1 MSVKTSS
8 PWKWVPTLYFMEG
21 LPFTMVVI
29 VSTIMY
35 KNFGVDNALITY
47 YTGWLVLPWTLKPL
61 WSWFIDIYRTKRWWI
76 YSMQLVFSL
85 SMVLAAVSLN
95 TPTFFQLSLLAF
107 ALSALAASSHDIA
120 ADGFYLI
127 TLSSGQ
133 QSFFVGMQSAF
144 FQVAKIFGSGL
155 LVIISGYL
163 LNITNH
169 NAYLSWSIV
178 LFIAG
183 ITSLMV
189 AVYHYFVLPRTE
201 VKEVKQLADVIPE
214 IKDVF
219 VSLFKLEQIWIIFL
233 FALTFRLGETMLAKT
248 VPLFILDSREVGGLG
263 FDNAYMGLTNICTL
277 ISTVIAGIFGG
288 LLISRFGLKRCL
300 WPMLLFVNIPHF
312 VFVYLAYEQPTS
324 QILALVL
331 QIIEYFAVNISLT
344 GYMMVLFYA
353 VRDSKYKTSHYAFIA
368 AIMMLANMVPSMV
381 SGTLQEML
389 GYKHY
394 FTFILLTLV
403 PSLFVI
409 PFIKIDPSFGIK
421 KDNE

>member
-1 MSVKTSS
+1 MNTKTTS

-35 KNFGVDNALITY
+35 KNFGIDNALITY
-47 YTGWLVLPWTLKPL
+47 YTGWLVLPWTLKPI
-61 WSWFIDIYRTKRWWI
+61 WSWFIDLYRTKRWWI
-76 YSMQLVFSL
+76 YSMQFIFSI
-85 SMVLAAVSLN
+85 SMILAAVSLQ
-95 TPTFFQLSLLAF
+95 TPAFFQLSLLAF
-107 ALSALAASSHDIA
+107 TLSALAASSHDIA
-120 ADGFYLI
+120 ADGYYLI
-127 TLSSGQ
+127 TLKSGQ

-169 NAYLSWSIV
+169 NAHLSWSIV
-178 LFIAG
+178 LFIAA
-183 ITSLMV
+183 ITSMLV
-189 AVYHYFVLPRTE
+189 AVYHYFVLPKTE
-201 VKEVKQLADVIPE
+201 VRQVKQRAEVVSE
-214 IKDVF
+214 IKDIF
-219 VSLFKLEQIWIIFL
+219 ASLFKLEQIWIIFL

-248 VPLFILDSREVGGLG
+248 VPLFILDSHDVGGLG

-277 ISTVIAGIFGG
+277 ISTVVAGIFGG
-288 LLISRFGLKRCL
+288 FLISKFGLKRCL
-300 WPMLLFVNIPHF
+300 WPMLLFVNIPHL
-312 VFVYLAYEQPTS
+312 VFVYLAYTQTS
-324 QILALVL
+324 SQMLALVL
-331 QIIEYFAVNISLT
+331 QIVEYFSVNISLT

-353 VRDSKYKTSHYAFIA
+353 VRNSKYKTSHYAFIS
-368 AIMMLANMVPSMV
+368 AIMMLANMVPSMI

-394 FTFILLTLV
+394 FLFIMLTLI

-421 KDNE
+421 NNDE